1 VTGPIIAEFV
11 GGPCD
16 GRVQAVRATKVL
28 LAVTD
33 SDFVGW
39 LLREDH
45 SEPPPRCRFAVY
57 EVEAPDSP
65 CDARPVRY
73 TFRGFE

>member
-1 VTGPIIAEFV
+1 VTDPVIAELV

-16 GRVQAVRATKVL
+16 GRIQAVRATKVL
-28 LAVTD
+28 LPVTD

-39 LLREDH
+39 LLREDF
-45 SEPPPRCRFAVY
+45 SEPPPRYRFAVY
-57 EVEAPDSP
+57 EAAAPESP
-65 CDARPVRY
+65 SDARPTRY